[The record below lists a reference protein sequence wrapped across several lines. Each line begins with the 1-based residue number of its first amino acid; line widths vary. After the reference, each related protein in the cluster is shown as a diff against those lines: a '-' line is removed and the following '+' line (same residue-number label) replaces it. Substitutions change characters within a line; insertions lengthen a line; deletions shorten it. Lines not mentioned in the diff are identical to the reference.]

1 MDVSQLLRWTSRLA
15 PSAIDCT
22 VAAALCVRAQAVT
35 RVAWASHAPLV
46 ATGCVD
52 GVVRVW
58 DLRTAACVKQLHG
71 HKAAVQDLTLSPD
84 GSMLLSG
91 ADDAVARVFSLA

>member
-1 MDVSQLLRWTSRLA
+1 MRFFAMCCTLLL
-15 PSAIDCT
+15 
-22 VAAALCVRAQAVT
+22 LQAVT
-35 RVAWASHAPLV
+35 RVAWSKTSPMV

-71 HKAAVQDLTLSPD
+71 HKQAVQDLTLSPD
-84 GSMLLSG
+84 GTMLLSG
-91 ADDAVARVFSLA
+91 ADDAVARVFSIA